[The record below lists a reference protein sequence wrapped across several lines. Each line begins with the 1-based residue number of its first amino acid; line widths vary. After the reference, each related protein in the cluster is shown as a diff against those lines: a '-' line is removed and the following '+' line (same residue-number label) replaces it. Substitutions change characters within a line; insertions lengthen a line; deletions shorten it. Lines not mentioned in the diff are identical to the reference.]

1 MREPLSSDVVVVGAG
16 MAGLAAALA
25 AQERGGRVALLEAG
39 PEPGGSAA
47 LSAGFV
53 ATYPTHDALRAAI
66 PLGDPEQGRLLV
78 DGYDPAIHWLRALG
92 VAVVPAESNEFRFGR
107 THHLEAPAA
116 LRHLATLF
124 QDRGGRLYTRTRAV
138 RLLTDAAGGVTGVA
152 ASQPAGLAEFRG
164 GAVVLA
170 SGGFQGNPELTTRY
184 IGRWA
189 DRMLVRSNPHS
200 VGDGLLMG
208 LAVGAATSRGLHAFY
223 GHLLPAP
230 PAVVAPRDFLPTT
243 AYYSRYAV
251 LVNLQGERF
260 TDESQGDEMN
270 AQAAARQ
277 EQATVFALFDRAMYE
292 RRILGQPPHLDRV
305 AAARAV
311 GGRVA
316 TALTLEG
323 LVEQLGAWGVR
334 THALARTLSDY
345 NRAMAA
351 DSDAALP
358 VPRAAHRTPLATP
371 EFFAVA
377 LAPAITFT
385 HGGLRIDAR
394 CRVLDRGGQPIPGLY
409 AAGADAGGTFYERYG
424 GGLAM
429 ALTLG
434 RAAGT
439 AAADAVLA
447 ARA

>member
-1 MREPLSSDVVVVGAG
+1 MRDVLHPDVTVVGAG

-25 AQERGGRVALLEAG
+25 AQEHGARVALLEAG

-53 ATYPTHDALRAAI
+53 ATYPTYDALRAAI
-66 PLGDPEQGRLLV
+66 PLGDPDQGRVLV
-78 DGYDPAIHWLRALG
+78 DGYEAAIQWLRALG

-107 THHLEAPAA
+107 THHLEPPAA
-116 LRHLATLF
+116 LRHLATVF
-124 QDRGGRLYTRTRAV
+124 QARGGQLHTRTRAV
-138 RLLTDAAGGVTGVA
+138 RLTTDETGRVTGVVA
-152 ASQPAGLAEFRG
+152 RQPAGLVAFAS

-230 PAVVAPRDFLPTT
+230 PAVLTPRDFLPAT

-251 LVNLQGERF
+251 LVNLGGERF

-277 EQATVFALFDRAMYE
+277 EQATVFALFDRAVYE
-292 RRILGQPPHLDRV
+292 RRILGQPPGLDRV
-305 AAARAV
+305 AITRAL
-311 GGRVA
+311 GGRVT
-316 TALTLEG
+316 TAPTLEA
-323 LVEQLGAWGVR
+323 LVEHLGAWGVR
-334 THALARTLSDY
+334 TRSLARTLADY
-345 NRAMAA
+345 NHAMAA

-358 VPRAAHRTPLATP
+358 VPRAAHRAPLATP

-394 CRVLDRGGQPIPGLY
+394 CRVLDRGGQPIAGLY

-439 AAADAVLA
+439 TAAET
-447 ARA
+447 ARSYG